1 MRHAQRED
9 ARRTPPHN
17 EACPTT
23 EVLTPHGPVVPQRS
37 GFRSRMMAPGWYR
50 AAWMTLAGA
59 AFCFGLVVLIR
70 ALYGDPVIEGLR
82 S

>member
-1 MRHAQRED
+1 MRLITRPDRGAD
-9 ARRTPPHN
+9 TA
-17 EACPTT
+17 
-23 EVLTPHGPVVPQRS
+23 GPVVPQRS

-70 ALYGDPVIEGLR
+70 ALYGDPVIEAPR